1 MMQYKNGYGAS
12 KNALNKAMDVGKKN
26 NNNNN
31 DNCMGYFT
39 LISPCN
45 SCC

>member
-26 NNNNN
+26 NNN

-39 LISPCN
+39 LITPCN